1 MRLKAVLVAEKSLY
15 DAPFLIRYLSFSD
28 HRHFSYGAF
37 VGGHVTRFL
46 GFFFLKKGKKS
57 DNSCEKSPIFLG
69 MSQE

>member
-15 DAPFLIRYLSFSD
+15 DAPFLVRYLSFSD
-28 HRHFSYGAF
+28 NRHFSYGAF

-57 DNSCEKSPIFLG
+57 DKTGEKSANFLG
-69 MSQE
+69 MS